1 MSNVESIKSK
11 IKEIYKN
18 YGLDYEDM
26 SEEEVLRLVDHY
38 KVDIKKLN
46 KDLSESRDKAVDGNE
61 KTE

>member
-46 KDLSESRDKAVDGNE
+46 KDLSESRDKAVDSDE